1 MQVLANYYSLSSTAT
16 IARSLKNLSL
26 ILCVISLMLQVSL
39 FAPVAESTVLT
50 MFLIAV
56 LKQTKF
62 SGMPLESKVTFKPGL
77 SSLESFEQSDR

>member
-1 MQVLANYYSLSSTAT
+1 
-16 IARSLKNLSL
+16 
-26 ILCVISLMLQVSL
+26 MLQVSL